1 MHPER
6 LTGLPFAGIFGAVS
20 RVFAMRLAILTLTE
34 AVEKL
39 SDIQISEFT
48 HSNSL
53 PTQCFAVS
61 ANCLPSDPWS
71 TEKLHPHTPKAWER
85 DPDSMIPDS
94 TISDAGTFSTFDRG
108 AIWWRDGFSFA
119 LVDWENPSG
128 LPSADNE
135 KRQSAAACQAGV
147 AKTTAENAAFV
158 TMLGFK

>member
-1 MHPER
+1 
-6 LTGLPFAGIFGAVS
+6 
-20 RVFAMRLAILTLTE
+20 MRLAIFTLTE

-61 ANCLPSDPWS
+61 ADCLPSESRS

-94 TISDAGTFSTFDRG
+94 TISDADTFSTFDCG
-108 AIWWRDGFSFA
+108 AISLRDGLSCA
-119 LVDWENPSG
+119 LVFLENPSG
-128 LPSADNE
+128 LPSADH
-135 KRQSAAACQAGV
+135 
-147 AKTTAENAAFV
+147 
-158 TMLGFK
+158 

>member
-6 LTGLPFAGIFGAVS
+6 LTGLPLSGISEAASKVLT
-20 RVFAMRLAILTLTE
+20 MRLAILTLTE

-135 KRQSAAACQAGV
+135 KRQSATACQTGV

>member
-6 LTGLPFAGIFGAVS
+6 LTGLPFVGIFGAVS

-61 ANCLPSDPWS
+61 AICLPSGWRKD
-71 TEKLHPHTPKAWER
+71 EKLHPHTPKAWER

-108 AIWWRDGFSFA
+108 AIW
-119 LVDWENPSG
+119 
-128 LPSADNE
+128 
-135 KRQSAAACQAGV
+135 
-147 AKTTAENAAFV
+147 
-158 TMLGFK
+158 